1 MRSKHSPEKIQSWL
15 VRILGHEGGYSDD
28 RKDPGG
34 ETKWGISK
42 RSYPSLNIKELTVE
56 SASEIYINDYLEPL
70 KADNYE
76 DGVAYQLLDF
86 AVNSGVGTALRRIQM
101 AVGVADDG
109 HIGPAT
115 LGAMAK
121 HSESDLIMLV
131 LAQRIDYMTYLMN
144 WPSHGK
150 GWARRIATNLR
161 HGAEDSD

>member
-1 MRSKHSPEKIQSWL
+1 MNKHSPEKIQSWL

-42 RSYPSLNIKELTVE
+42 RSYPNLNIKELTVE
-56 SASEIYINDYLEPL
+56 SAAEIYIKDFLEPL

-76 DGVAYQLLDF
+76 DGVAFQMFDF

-115 LGAMAK
+115 LAAIAK

-131 LAQRIDYMTYLMN
+131 LAQRIDYMTYLKN

-150 GWARRIATNLR
+150 GWMRRIATNLR
-161 HGAEDSD
+161 HGAADSD